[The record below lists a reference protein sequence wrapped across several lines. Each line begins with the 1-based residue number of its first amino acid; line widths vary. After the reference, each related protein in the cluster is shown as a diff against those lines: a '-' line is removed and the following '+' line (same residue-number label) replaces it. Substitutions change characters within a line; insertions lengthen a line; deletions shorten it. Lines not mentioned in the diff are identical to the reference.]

1 MNRSPYKRHFK
12 GCAVILGINSFKTF
26 MAYKDVMMLTDE
38 EVRGR
43 NYFALNSKFYLV
55 QLPFSVIETKYIH
68 TQGIRLT
75 FSRLSVFFW
84 MQISRTLEIK
94 N

>member
-1 MNRSPYKRHFK
+1 MKRNPCKRHFK

-43 NYFALNSKFYLV
+43 NYFMLNSKFYSV
-55 QLPFSVIETKYIH
+55 QLPFSCLMF
-68 TQGIRLT
+68 Q
-75 FSRLSVFFW
+75 
-84 MQISRTLEIK
+84 
-94 N
+94 